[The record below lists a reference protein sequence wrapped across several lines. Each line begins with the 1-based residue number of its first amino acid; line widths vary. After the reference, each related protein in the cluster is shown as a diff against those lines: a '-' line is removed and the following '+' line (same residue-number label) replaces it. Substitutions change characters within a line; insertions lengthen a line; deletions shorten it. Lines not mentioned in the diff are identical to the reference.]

1 MNDDFDFETRF
12 ARGLPATQPKWTA
25 FPKYNFIGGHNDS
38 ESIPVEGLIDAT
50 ARVLRRRGQTI
61 ATYNQDCGPLGD
73 IEMREF
79 LASKLAKYRGM
90 STTTDDVLVTSGS
103 GQGLE
108 LINEILCEPGDTV
121 MMEEFTYQGA
131 MNRLR
136 ARGINIL
143 GAKLDDGG
151 LDIDALETQLDD
163 LAAKGIIPKFI
174 YTIPTVQNPTSSIL
188 SLERRKALLSITRY
202 RGVPVVEDE
211 CYADLLW
218 DEEWPDS
225 MLSMDGS
232 DHVIHVGSFSKSLA
246 PALRLGYVVAPW
258 PVLAQMI
265 ACKGGGTGAL
275 EQMVVADYM
284 QNHYDE
290 HVSALNARLKAKR
303 DALIESLEANFGTTA
318 EFDVPPGGIYLWI
331 KLPEKVDTL
340 KLSAAALKAG
350 VAFNPGSQWSVDP
363 DAAKNHLRICFA
375 NPSVEEIREG
385 VAKLAE
391 VCFEETGIPPRSA
404 NVSRD

>member
-1 MNDDFDFETRF
+1 M
-12 ARGLPATQPKWTA
+12 
-25 FPKYNFIGGHNDS
+25 
-38 ESIPVEGLIDAT
+38 
-50 ARVLRRRGQTI
+50 
-61 ATYNQDCGPLGD
+61 
-73 IEMREF
+73 
-79 LASKLAKYRGM
+79 
-90 STTTDDVLVTSGS
+90 
-103 GQGLE
+103 
-108 LINEILCEPGDTV
+108 
-121 MMEEFTYQGA
+121 
-131 MNRLR
+131 
-136 ARGINIL
+136 
-143 GAKLDDGG
+143 
-151 LDIDALETQLDD
+151 
-163 LAAKGIIPKFI
+163 
-174 YTIPTVQNPTSSIL
+174 
-188 SLERRKALLSITRY
+188 ERRKALLPITRD
-202 RGVPVVEDE
+202 REVLVVEDE

-303 DALIESLEANFGTTA
+303 NVLIESLEANFGTTA

-350 VAFNPGSQWSVDP
+350 VAFNPGPQWSVDP